1 MKRRAAL
8 AVLMVFVLV
17 AGITVQ
23 AAEPRAASSTL
34 SLSFD
39 GSTAVCT
46 AYCKGGST
54 SDNVEATVTLY
65 QGTTYVDSWSNS
77 GKYAVSISEE
87 CHVTRGK
94 SYTLKL
100 NYSINGVEQPEKTV
114 SKTCN

>member
-1 MKRRAAL
+1 MKRVLTLTAL
-8 AVLMVFVLV
+8 ILLVMV

-23 AAEPRAASSTL
+23 AAEPRAGTSTL
-34 SLSFD
+34 SLSFN

-54 SDNVEATVTLY
+54 SDSMEATVTLY

-87 CHVTRGK
+87 CRVTRGK

-100 NYSINGVEQPEKTV
+100 NYSVNGVEQPEKTV
-114 SKTCN
+114 SKTCS